1 MFTCTCSVYGKLLTR
16 VLYIHVHVLKGIE
29 ILIALSCSFSF
40 FCFFFFHSVPLPEVT
55 VSPDNLSVRY
65 NSSFTLE
72 CRVTS
77 FTETNITWSSTSSI
91 SKLPEPSLKVSEG
104 GVVYTSTLQLD
115 QVTLE
120 HSGNYT
126 CTAINTNGIEIS
138 DVAAVQVYSKELLLL
153 H

>member
-1 MFTCTCSVYGKLLTR
+1 MSE
-16 VLYIHVHVLKGIE
+16 GIRNV
-29 ILIALSCSFSF
+29 IVLSCSFF
-40 FCFFFFHSVPLPEVT
+40 LLFHSVPPPKVT
-55 VSPDNLSVRY
+55 VSPSTLSVRY

-72 CRVTS
+72 CRATS
-77 FTETNITWSSTSSI
+77 FTETNITWSSTPSI
-91 SKLPEPSLKVSEG
+91 LPEPEPSLTVSEG

-138 DVAAVQVYSKELLLL
+138 DVAAVQVYSKDLLLL
-153 H
+153 SKLK